1 MSIFTN
7 RHTTKILMSLL
18 RGALKQVVDAI
29 SVRFARRQ
37 AISFTGA
44 GQRIRG
50 WFYYPRQNGKAPG
63 VLLLPTAMG
72 LTPHEH
78 AFAARLAREGYT
90 ALVIAYTNRTTGSA
104 VMNNDLRR
112 KHLEQIALAG
122 WRTLQT
128 NPMVDTNDTAVIG
141 FSLGGYFATHLATA
155 VKELAPKAV
164 AVYYGVYEL
173 AGSELIRVCTPL
185 LILQGE
191 NDDADFVTNAKRIQE
206 IATRDGRS
214 WEVVFYPDTGHQ
226 FDLFEPSSAAA
237 RDAWGRT
244 VRFLRQHLRP

>member
-7 RHTTKILMSLL
+7 QHPTRILISLF
-18 RGALKQVVDAI
+18 RGALKLVVDAI

-37 AISFTGA
+37 VISFTGA

-50 WFYYPRQNGKAPG
+50 WFYYPRQSGEAPG

-90 ALVIAYTNRTTGSA
+90 ALVIAYTNRTTGGA

-112 KHLEQIALAG
+112 KQLEQIALEG
-122 WRTLQT
+122 WRTLQA
-128 NPMVDTNDTAVIG
+128 NPMVDTNDTVVIG
-141 FSLGGYFATHLATA
+141 FSLGGYFAINLATA

-164 AVYYGVYEL
+164 ALYYGMYEL
-173 AGSELIRVCTPL
+173 AGRELIRVRTPL

-191 NDDADFVTNAKRIQE
+191 NDDADFVANAKRVQE
-206 IATRDGRS
+206 IATRDGRP
-214 WEVVFYPDTGHQ
+214 WEVVFYPNTGHQ

-237 RDAWGRT
+237 RDAWEQT